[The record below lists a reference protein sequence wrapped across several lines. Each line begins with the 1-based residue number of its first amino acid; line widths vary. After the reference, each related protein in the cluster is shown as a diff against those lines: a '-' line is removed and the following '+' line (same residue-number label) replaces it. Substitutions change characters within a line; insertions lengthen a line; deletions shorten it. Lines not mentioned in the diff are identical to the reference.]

1 MTIIMILLAVAG
13 GAMLSIQA
21 AINGQLG
28 SKVGVFKSAFL
39 TFSVGALVTGLL
51 IFFFEPKHTLTLM
64 EVPKWQ
70 LLGAMFGVPYI
81 VIMVL
86 AVQRIGAAVATVAVI
101 FGQLTMS
108 MLIDNFGW
116 LGNASIPFSMS
127 RLGAIVCLGIALFFI
142 YSSSKSKAAT
152 AKTPRQQENAN
163 TEARPVQVFSLKSA
177 RNILTLFRCYTAM
190 PWAYYRDRNPVRVG
204 FIPLLLLRNVV

>member
-1 MTIIMILLAVAG
+1 MTFIMIILAVIG
-13 GAMLSIQA
+13 GATLSIQA

-39 TFSVGALVTGLL
+39 TFSVGALITALL
-51 IFFFEPKHTLTLM
+51 IFFFEPKQAVTLLD
-64 EVPKWQ
+64 VPKWQ

-116 LGNASIPFSMS
+116 LGNAAIPFSMS
-127 RLGAIVCLGIALFFI
+127 RLGAVVCLGIALFFI
-142 YSSSKSKAAT
+142 YSSSRTPETKEEPAQAT
-152 AKTPRQQENAN
+152 
-163 TEARPVQVFSLKSA
+163 
-177 RNILTLFRCYTAM
+177 
-190 PWAYYRDRNPVRVG
+190 
-204 FIPLLLLRNVV
+204 

>member
-1 MTIIMILLAVAG
+1 MTIIMIILAVIG
-13 GAMLSIQA
+13 GATLSIQA

-28 SKVGVFKSAFL
+28 SRVGVFKSAFL
-39 TFSVGALVTGLL
+39 TFSVGALITGLL
-51 IFFFEPKHTLTLM
+51 IFFFESPHAFSLLD
-64 EVPKWQ
+64 VPKWQ

-116 LGNASIPFSMS
+116 LHNPSIPFSMS
-127 RLGAIVCLGIALFFI
+127 RLGAIICLGLALCFI
-142 YSSSKSKAAT
+142 YASNKTKTVPTKKTLQHTAT
-152 AKTPRQQENAN
+152 NE
-163 TEARPVQVFSLKSA
+163 
-177 RNILTLFRCYTAM
+177 
-190 PWAYYRDRNPVRVG
+190 
-204 FIPLLLLRNVV
+204 

>member
-1 MTIIMILLAVAG
+1 MTFIMIILAVIG
-13 GAMLSIQA
+13 GATLSIQA

-39 TFSVGALVTGLL
+39 TFSVGALITALL
-51 IFFFEPKHTLTLM
+51 IVFFEPQHAVTLM
-64 EVPKWQ
+64 DVPKWQ
-70 LLGAMFGVPYI
+70 LLGALLGVPYI

-86 AVQRIGAAVATVAVI
+86 AVQRIGTAVATVAVI

-127 RLGAIVCLGIALFFI
+127 RLGAVVCLGIALWFI
-142 YSSSKSKAAT
+142 YSSSTDKAQEKRP
-152 AKTPRQQENAN
+152 AKTR
-163 TEARPVQVFSLKSA
+163 S
-177 RNILTLFRCYTAM
+177 
-190 PWAYYRDRNPVRVG
+190 
-204 FIPLLLLRNVV
+204 

>member
-1 MTIIMILLAVAG
+1 MTIIMILLAVVG

-21 AINGQLG
+21 AINSQLG

-39 TFSVGALVTGLL
+39 TFSIGALVTGLL
-51 IFFFEPKHTLTLM
+51 IFFFEHKHALTLM
-64 EVPKWQ
+64 DVPKWQ

-116 LGNASIPFSMS
+116 LGNESMPFSMS
-127 RLGAIVCLGIALFFI
+127 RLGAIVCLGIALYFI
-142 YSSSKSKAAT
+142 YSSNKPKAELAEKTLPDAT
-152 AKTPRQQENAN
+152 ANQ
-163 TEARPVQVFSLKSA
+163 
-177 RNILTLFRCYTAM
+177 
-190 PWAYYRDRNPVRVG
+190 
-204 FIPLLLLRNVV
+204 

>member
-1 MTIIMILLAVAG
+1 MTLIMILLAVVG

-39 TFSVGALVTGLL
+39 TFSVGALITGLL
-51 IFFFEPKHTLTLM
+51 IFFFEPKHAVSLLD
-64 EVPKWQ
+64 VPKWQ

-86 AVQRIGAAVATVAVI
+86 AVQRIGTAVATVAVI

-116 LGNASIPFSMS
+116 LGNDAIPFSVS
-127 RLGAIVCLGIALFFI
+127 RLGAILCLGIALFFI
-142 YSSSKSKAAT
+142 YSSNKSKSASAKKTLHQAT
-152 AKTPRQQENAN
+152 VNE
-163 TEARPVQVFSLKSA
+163 
-177 RNILTLFRCYTAM
+177 
-190 PWAYYRDRNPVRVG
+190 
-204 FIPLLLLRNVV
+204 

>member
-1 MTIIMILLAVAG
+1 MTFIMIILAVIG
-13 GAMLSIQA
+13 GATLSIQA

-39 TFSVGALVTGLL
+39 TFSVGALITALL
-51 IFFFEPKHTLTLM
+51 IFFFEPKQAVTLLD
-64 EVPKWQ
+64 VPKWQ

-86 AVQRIGAAVATVAVI
+86 AVQRIGTAVATVAVI

-116 LGNASIPFSMS
+116 LGNAAIPFSMS
-127 RLGAIVCLGIALFFI
+127 RLGAILCLGIALFFI
-142 YSSSKSKAAT
+142 YSSSRTPETKEDPAQAAVN
-152 AKTPRQQENAN
+152 E
-163 TEARPVQVFSLKSA
+163 
-177 RNILTLFRCYTAM
+177 
-190 PWAYYRDRNPVRVG
+190 
-204 FIPLLLLRNVV
+204 